1 MKRTA
6 NKVFDDAV
14 NIVKS
19 HIDDLQHDKEFLIEE
34 LRGYLNKP
42 DRKYRSWAVDKE
54 SLLDIANDVATDKRT
69 RKDIY
74 SGIKKVETLTYMLTD
89 YYSILQEIEQV

>member
-6 NKVFDDAV
+6 NRVFDDAV
-14 NIVKS
+14 GIVES
-19 HIDDLQHDKEFLIEE
+19 HIEDLQHDKEFLIEE
-34 LRGYLNKP
+34 LRTYLNKS
-42 DRKYRSWAVDKE
+42 DRKYRSWSVDKE
-54 SLLDIANDVATDKRT
+54 NLLNLANDIDTDKKM

-89 YYSILQEIEQV
+89 YYQMLQEIKQV

>member
-54 SLLDIANDVATDKRT
+54 SLLDIANDIVKSVIASGYQDRCDYLLKVSPNIT
-69 RKDIY
+69 RA
-74 SGIKKVETLTYMLTD
+74 
-89 YYSILQEIEQV
+89 